1 MQFNPISIVL
11 TLVGGLLLAALLG
24 WIRRP
29 RLTVFVPRTFSYNQL
44 SDKGHLV
51 EVTVFNRGFKTEES
65 IDVTLNPSLKYELLG
80 ANSPDATVDRN
91 RLKMTRIA
99 PSDEITMLLVVE
111 NGVFKPDDI
120 TQTVSKETKGVTVAK
135 LEDVPPTAMQRV
147 FLVGVFIVLPAVCY
161 LGYVAINNAFT
172 APEPTA
178 VAAAPIKTI
187 GWTIP
192 SFYQKDDNL
201 LYKSLESGKLSV
213 ELGTLSAKG
222 DIVSVPF
229 QLRNDTNA
237 VYNATLQAFTST
249 TDKRTPRYEQLI
261 SNVIVFPG
269 GKTEKHINVAIPIT
283 ATGNERIIF
292 ITVFLE
298 DTNGETLKL
307 NQNYIAPD
315 KINQEPASAKR
326 KNG

>member
-1 MQFNPISIVL
+1 MQFNPISIIL

-51 EVTVFNRGFKTEES
+51 EVTVFNRGFKTEEN

-80 ANSPDATVDRN
+80 ANSPDASVDKN

-147 FLVGVFIVLPAVCY
+147 FLVGVFIVLPAICY

-172 APEPTA
+172 SPKSTA
-178 VAAAPIKTI
+178 VAAEITKEN

-192 SFYQKDDNL
+192 SFYKKDDNS

-213 ELGTLSAKG
+213 ELGALSAKG

-229 QLRNDTNA
+229 QLRNDSGA
-237 VYNATLQAFTST
+237 VYTATLEAITST
-249 TDKRTPRYEQLI
+249 TDKRTPRYEQLV
-261 SNVIVFPG
+261 SDVIVFPG
-269 GKTEKHINVAIPIT
+269 NKIEKNINVTIPVK
-283 ATGNERIIF
+283 ATGNERTIF
-292 ITVFLE
+292 TTVFLQNA
-298 DTNGETLKL
+298 NGETLKL
-307 NQNYIAPD
+307 NRNYIAPD
-315 KINQEPASAKR
+315 KIN
-326 KNG
+326 